1 MRQMLKRISEEK
13 KKNGECARARHRFEV
28 EININFEFLTRF
40 DSFWFPLVQC
50 IESLVFVM
58 LPIALPLPIFFL
70 LRLVC
75 DATRIRN
82 QKTSPPNIIMDMIF
96 GITAHT
102 LSKWFWHTEITETA
116 TAHCSKQ
123 QKPTDQSIR
132 FILSTV
138 MNASSHQFITKFK
151 RRNWI
156 FFFSVNYLA
165 LCFFIF
171 SDTASAFRVSAV
183 LSTYWSICV
192 GFCLQLLD
200 APFNLLWLSMAHWLN
215 LKIRQL
221 DISHQLL
228 HIKR

>member
-40 DSFWFPLVQC
+40 DSFSCFLLLYRCQ
-50 IESLVFVM
+50 F
-58 LPIALPLPIFFL
+58 FFL

-116 TAHCSKQ
+116 TAHCLKQ